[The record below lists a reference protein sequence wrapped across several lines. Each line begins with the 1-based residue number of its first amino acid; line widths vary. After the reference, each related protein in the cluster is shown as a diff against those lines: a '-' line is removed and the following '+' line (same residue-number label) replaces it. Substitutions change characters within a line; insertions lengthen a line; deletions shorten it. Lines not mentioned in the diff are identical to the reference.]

1 MKRDTQSE
9 IQAKKFKSYHKIWV
23 ETSGQYQAC
32 DWMAAHIGHLVANV
46 DRIQKQV
53 RKLEKAMS
61 AGHKSKRV
69 AATPNEKS

>member
-46 DRIQKQV
+46 DRLQKQV
-53 RKLEKAMS
+53 RKLEK
-61 AGHKSKRV
+61 RV
-69 AATPNEKS
+69 ATTPNEKS